1 MAKLVLSMDGLV
13 LKEIPL
19 TKKRLNIGRKPQ
31 NDVQIDNLAIS
42 GEHAAVV
49 TILKDSFLEDL
60 DSTNGTLV
68 NGRPVKKHCLKH
80 NDVIE
85 LGKYK
90 LKYLNDP
97 SIEDQ
102 ATEFERVPEQQLAT
116 SLEVETGTN
125 TDPQFTNTPSQAGV
139 KVASIKVLSGSNA
152 GKILQLTK
160 PRTSLGK
167 PGVQAAI
174 ISRGPQGYFIGHVE
188 GTQFPTLNG
197 KQVLDSEAHMLKDHD
212 LIEIFGVQM
221 EFLLDT

>member
-1 MAKLVLSMDGLV
+1 MAKMVLSMDGLV
-13 LKEIPL
+13 LKEISL
-19 TKKRLNIGRKPQ
+19 TKKRLSIGRKPQ
-31 NDVQIDNLAIS
+31 NDIQIDNLAIS

-49 TILKDSFLEDL
+49 TILNDSFLEDL

-80 NDVIE
+80 NDVVE

-97 SIEDQ
+97 SVEDL
-102 ATEFERVPEQQLAT
+102 ATEFEGVSEQQLAT
-116 SLEVETGTN
+116 SLEVQTGTS
-125 TDPQFTNTPSQAGV
+125 TDTQFTNAQVPGNV

-152 GKILQLTK
+152 GKVLQLSK

-174 ISRGPQGYFIGHVE
+174 ISRGPQGYFISHVE
-188 GTQFPTLNG
+188 GAQFPTLNG
-197 KQVLDSEAHMLKDHD
+197 KQVLDTEAHILKDHD

-221 EFLLDT
+221 EFLLNA